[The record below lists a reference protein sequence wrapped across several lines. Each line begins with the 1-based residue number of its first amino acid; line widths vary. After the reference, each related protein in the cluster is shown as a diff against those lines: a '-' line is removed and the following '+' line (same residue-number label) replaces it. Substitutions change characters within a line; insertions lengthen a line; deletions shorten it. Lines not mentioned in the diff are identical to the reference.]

1 MIALIV
7 KRINK
12 NNKELLRKLIHIG
25 MGPLIPLALYL
36 NINQTFALYFTG
48 VISFLIL
55 LNYRYKLLPIIED
68 IDRKSFGTFFYS
80 LSLFILIAIFWNNDP
95 KSLIVGSFIM
105 TFGDGFAGLVGRN
118 FNSRN
123 WLVFNQKKSLY
134 GTLTMFFISL
144 IIVNYFGDRSNINSN
159 INYFVIA
166 ITATILEQ
174 LSMIGI
180 DNFIVPIISSISFNI
195 LVTQT

>member
-1 MIALIV
+1 
-7 KRINK
+7 
-12 NNKELLRKLIHIG
+12 
-25 MGPLIPLALYL
+25 
-36 NINQTFALYFTG
+36 
-48 VISFLIL
+48 
-55 LNYRYKLLPIIED
+55 
-68 IDRKSFGTFFYS
+68 
-80 LSLFILIAIFWNNDP
+80 
-95 KSLIVGSFIM
+95 M
-105 TFGDGFAGLVGRN
+105 TFGDGLAGLIGRN

-144 IIVNYFGDRSNINSN
+144 IIVNYFGGRSNINSN